1 MPNKRKLSGIDQK
14 GRRKSDG
21 QYWKLSYFMTQSE
34 AFRSLSGGA
43 LKVLVEIRCRY
54 NGNNNGHI
62 FLSYQEAATLLGMS
76 KSTVKRAFDE
86 LVEKGFLR
94 KRKEGQWY
102 GRQAA
107 EYIITDKPFSGQ
119 NATNDWQQ
127 WRSQKRTKNR
137 SSVPRRYANRD
148 CVPEEYREPKSR
160 CRESTRQP
168 ELRVVNGTA

>member
-1 MPNKRKLSGIDQK
+1 MPSKRKRSGIDQK
-14 GRRKSDG
+14 GRRKGDG
-21 QYWKLSYFMTQSE
+21 QYWKLSYFMVESE

-54 NGNNNGHI
+54 NGSNNGRI
-62 FLSYQEAATLLGMS
+62 FLSYQEAATLLGLS

-86 LVEKGFLR
+86 LVAKGFLR

-107 EYIITDKPFSGQ
+107 EYIITDKPFDGQ

-127 WRSQKRTKNR
+127 WRRANAAKNR
-137 SSVPRRYANRD
+137 SSVPGRSAKARS
-148 CVPEEYREPKSR
+148 VPEGYREAEPR

-168 ELRVVNGTA
+168 VLRVVDGAA